1 LSETFIL
8 WNSPRH
14 APANGWRPNRQD
26 MKERSMVRF
35 RLSIGLMWLAL
46 ATSVGRAGP
55 PSDDVAELAGR
66 IDQLIEAGYAENQV
80 QPAPLADD
88 SEFIRRVYLDLAG
101 RIPRVAEVRSF
112 LDDASPNKRRA
123 LVEELLR
130 GPHYVNHFTNVWRA
144 LLLPQ
149 NNNEQVQ
156 FLTGQIESWLRPQ
169 LRENKPYDQMVRELL
184 TVPVALRNGFRQP
197 DGTRTDAIAFY
208 QANESKP
215 ENLAAS
221 SSRLFLGIKLECAQC
236 HNHPFARW
244 SRKQFWEFAAFFSGI
259 RQQQPQAGVFS
270 GVLDN
275 PTKREIA
282 IPSTDKTVQAHFLDG
297 KEPTWKAGTSTRE
310 TLAEWLTAADNPFFA
325 KAIANRMWG
334 HFFGLGIIDPVD
346 DFGEANPPSHP
357 QLLDELGRAV
367 VQHHFDL
374 KFLIR
379 AITASRTYQRA
390 SRLTDPTQEDLHLFA
405 RMPLKGLTAE
415 QIYDS
420 MAIATG
426 HRDNDGQMNRGFF
439 DRFGGSRGEF
449 LTKFANSS
457 DKRTEFQ
464 TSILQALSLMNGSF
478 VANATSLDRSET
490 LAALLDAP
498 FLDDRQRLDSLYLAA
513 LARPMRER
521 EAERL
526 GPYVE
531 RGGPSSDKRRAFA
544 DVFWA
549 LLNSSEFI
557 LNH

>member
-1 LSETFIL
+1 
-8 WNSPRH
+8 
-14 APANGWRPNRQD
+14 
-26 MKERSMVRF
+26 MKERSMARF
-35 RLSIGLMWLAL
+35 RLSIALMWLAL
-46 ATSVGRAGP
+46 ASSVGRAEP
-55 PSDDVAELAGR
+55 PPDDVDALAAR

-80 QPAPLADD
+80 RPAPLADD

-101 RIPRVAEVRSF
+101 RIPRVSEVRRF
-112 LDDASPNKRRA
+112 LEDPAPNKRRA
-123 LVEELLR
+123 LVDELLR
-130 GPHYVNHFTNVWRA
+130 GPYYVNHFTNVWRA

-156 FLTGQIESWLRPQ
+156 FLAGQVEAWLRPRM
-169 LRENKPYDQMVRELL
+169 RENKPYDQMVRELL
-184 TVPVALRNGFRQP
+184 TVPVVIRNGFRQP
-197 DGTRTDAIAFY
+197 DGSSAGAVAFY

-259 RQQQPQAGVFS
+259 RAQQPQAGIFS

-275 PTKREIA
+275 PAKHEIT

-310 TLAEWLTAADNPFFA
+310 TLADWLTAPDNPFFA

-367 VQHHFDL
+367 AQRHFDL
-374 KFLIR
+374 QFLIR

-390 SRLTDPTQEDLHLFA
+390 SRLTDPSQEDLHLFP

-420 MAIATG
+420 LAVATG
-426 HRDNDGQMNRGFF
+426 YRESAGQMNQGFF
-439 DRFGGSRGEF
+439 NRFGGPRGEF
-449 LTKFANSS
+449 LNKFANSS

-478 VANATSLDRSET
+478 VADATSLDRSET

-526 GPYVE
+526 VPYVE
-531 RGGPSSDKRRAFA
+531 RGGPSGDRRRAFA

>member
-1 LSETFIL
+1 M
-8 WNSPRH
+8 
-14 APANGWRPNRQD
+14 A
-26 MKERSMVRF
+26 RF

-46 ATSVGRAGP
+46 ASAVGRAGP
-55 PSDDVAELAGR
+55 PPQAPPPDDVAALTAR
-66 IDQLIEAGYAENQV
+66 IDRLIEAGYAENQV

-88 SEFIRRVYLDLAG
+88 SEFIRRVCLDLAG
-101 RIPRVAEVRSF
+101 RIPRVSEVRKF
-112 LDDASPNKRRA
+112 LDDNSPNKRRV

-156 FLTGQIESWLRPQ
+156 FLAGQIEGWLRPR

-184 TVPVALRNGFRQP
+184 TVSVAFRNGFRQA
-197 DGTRTDAIAFY
+197 DGSNAGAVAFY

-215 ENLAAS
+215 ENLAAA

-259 RQQQPQAGVFS
+259 RPQQPQAGVFS
-270 GVLDN
+270 AVLDN
-275 PTKREIA
+275 PAKREIA
-282 IPSTDKTVQAHFLDG
+282 IPSADKTVQAHFLDG

-310 TLAEWLTAADNPFFA
+310 TLADWLTAADNPFFA

-357 QLLDELGRAV
+357 QLLDELGRAMAE
-367 VQHHFDL
+367 HHFDL
-374 KFLIR
+374 QFLIR

-390 SRLTDPTQEDLHLFA
+390 SRLTDPSQEDLHLFG

-420 MAIATG
+420 LAIATG
-426 HRDNDGQMNRGFF
+426 YRDNAGQMNRGFN
-439 DRFGGSRGEF
+439 RFGGTRGEF

-464 TSILQALSLMNGSF
+464 TSILQALSLMNGVF
-478 VANATSLDRSET
+478 VADATSLDRSET

-513 LARPMRER
+513 LARPMREG

-526 GPYVE
+526 VPYVN
-531 RGGPSSDKRRAFA
+531 RGGPSGDKRRAFA